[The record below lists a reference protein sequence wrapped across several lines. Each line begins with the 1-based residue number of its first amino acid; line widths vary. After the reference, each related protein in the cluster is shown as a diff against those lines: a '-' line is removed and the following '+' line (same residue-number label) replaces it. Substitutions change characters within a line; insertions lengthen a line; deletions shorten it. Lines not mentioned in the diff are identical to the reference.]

1 MNDDQ
6 RFPSRRHILTS
17 GAVAATGLVV
27 AKGVFAQPGLAPTP
41 SCHDGE
47 EATIPEIE
55 GPLFK
60 RRSPRRSD
68 LRDPAL
74 WVGRRSF
81 PAWC

>member
-1 MNDDQ
+1 M
-6 RFPSRRHILTS
+6 S
-17 GAVAATGLVV
+17 VAPPEFT
-27 AKGVFAQPGLAPTP
+27 PAPTP